1 MPQYRIAAC
10 HVALS
15 AAQIVDLYRSD
26 RVRQSDLA
34 LFGEHVSLLNY
45 LPFDEA
51 IMAVRHGAPWP
62 SDSPVAQ
69 KDRKKWRRYGDADL
83 QEEMRHYRDSARQ
96 EIEDAWG
103 ISFYRAKEQFLLRM
117 ALAGLPEWE
126 TIWDMDGGWYQEDAY
141 NAVGQLFG
149 WEPVEGCRN

>member
-1 MPQYRIAAC
+1 MSQYRVEAC

-34 LFGEHVSLLNY
+34 LFGELHRLLSY

-51 IMAVRHGAPWP
+51 IAAVRKGAPWP
-62 SDSPVAQ
+62 SDSPEAQ
-69 KDRKKWRRYGDADL
+69 ESRKNWTQYGDADL
-83 QEEMRHYRDSARQ
+83 QDDMRHYRDWWRQ
-96 EIEDAWG
+96 KVEDG
-103 ISFYRAKEQFLLRM
+103 RGLSVYRGKQQFLLRM

-149 WEPVEGCRN
+149 WEPVEGCRD